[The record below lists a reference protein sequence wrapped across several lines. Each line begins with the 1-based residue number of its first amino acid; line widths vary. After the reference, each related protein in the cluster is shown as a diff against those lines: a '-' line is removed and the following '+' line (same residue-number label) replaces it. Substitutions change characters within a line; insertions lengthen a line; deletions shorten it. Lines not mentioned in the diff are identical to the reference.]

1 MIQKTICT
9 QDEKKTIF
17 IKEAKAQN
25 TDIEMCF
32 PLSLYIDDKDYMY
45 LGIVSSIVAGDL
57 TSLLVEI
64 LREKLKLV
72 YGASCYTYTN
82 ICGTVACIKVSTLDK
97 NVKKVVEKIFEI
109 CKTYS
114 KKLISS
120 NKLLRAKR
128 KYKVN
133 IYQRNLNDIDSIK
146 YFYSEQYLLQ
156 LNNKPMKIFT
166 LNEKI
171 KKINSLSKE
180 KVRSIIKR
188 LFNPKKC
195 LIVYQGKKKML

>member
-1 MIQKTICT
+1 MK
-9 QDEKKTIF
+9 KKTIF

-156 LNNKPMKIFT
+156 LNNKPMKNIY
-166 LNEKI
+166 I
-171 KKINSLSKE
+171 K
-180 KVRSIIKR
+180 
-188 LFNPKKC
+188 
-195 LIVYQGKKKML
+195 

>member
-1 MIQKTICT
+1 MGTNIDRTTVINKFNALTKNIQRKNETYNFMIQRTVCT

-72 YGASCYTYTN
+72 YGASCYTLYKYMWN
-82 ICGTVACIKVSTLDK
+82 CGL
-97 NVKKVVEKIFEI
+97 
-109 CKTYS
+109 Y
-114 KKLISS
+114 
-120 NKLLRAKR
+120 
-128 KYKVN
+128 
-133 IYQRNLNDIDSIK
+133 
-146 YFYSEQYLLQ
+146 
-156 LNNKPMKIFT
+156 
-166 LNEKI
+166 
-171 KKINSLSKE
+171 
-180 KVRSIIKR
+180 
-188 LFNPKKC
+188 
-195 LIVYQGKKKML
+195 